1 MKNEKENP
9 LLQIISISKQSDFA
23 EIEKK
28 LLDIKMRLD
37 NSANNLLKKALIDYF
52 RILNPLSSQW
62 KESEIIS
69 FSNKIANFYHENN
82 ICELLKKSIEMIK
95 EPLLKYLLEIDE
107 YFPKENEKGCCLKII
122 LLTKNN
128 GIICDYINQ
137 LFAVDELI
145 ECNDIKKDI
154 LTLNLKN
161 PYSIFYFEKSLFY
174 FLFT

>member
-37 NSANNLLKKALIDYF
+37 NSTNDLLKKALIDYF

-62 KESEIIS
+62 KESEIFS
-69 FSNKIANFYHENN
+69 FSNKIAMFYHENN

-95 EPLLKYLLEIDE
+95 EPLLKYLLEIDD
-107 YFPKENEKGCCLKII
+107 FF
-122 LLTKNN
+122 
-128 GIICDYINQ
+128 Q
-137 LFAVDELI
+137 
-145 ECNDIKKDI
+145 KK
-154 LTLNLKN
+154 KKMQN
-161 PYSIFYFEKSLFY
+161 PVV
-174 FLFT
+174 